1 MDGFLNSQAIL
12 TIARSNR
19 ADPYST
25 LQHRTRR
32 RNREK
37 RESNVGFRTD
47 VYFVTEIGE
56 EEF

>member
-25 LQHRTRR
+25 LQHRIRR

-47 VYFVTEIGE
+47 VYFVSEIGE
-56 EEF
+56 EDY